1 MRSAIS
7 KPSISKLKSEK
18 RICFD
23 FLSYRRRLT
32 WQLKKCKIFHMIVS
46 DKSIARIRKTFGMKA
61 KIMRISGMKPLVMTI
76 FLMMTL
82 LL

>member
-18 RICFD
+18 RRCFD

-32 WQLKKCKIFHMIVS
+32 GQLKKCETFRTILS

-61 KIMRISGMKPLVMTI
+61 KTMRICGTKPLIMTI